1 MALKV
6 LTWAQ
11 NWPKAV
17 ISSRDIAPLT
27 HNQCP
32 YPPNNNFT
40 RQKHRPSYRT
50 KCDLASLIYRAVQIS
65 LRSMAT
71 QFTQLTQQS
80 FLIKNHAQIQSPCK
94 WRDTKL
100 KRPQTIPTPRLKS
113 GAGPA
118 VVSPTLSN
126 IPLTANG
133 KRHFCHVTKFF
144 LSFLFTVYN
153 VHRKIS
159 SFTPVSAICKD

>member
-11 NWPKAV
+11 NWAKAAMC
-17 ISSRDIAPLT
+17 SRDIEPLRY
-27 HNQCP
+27 NQCL

-40 RQKHRPSYRT
+40 RQQHRPSYRT
-50 KCDLASLIYRAVQIS
+50 KCDFASLIYRTVQIS

-80 FLIKNHAQIQSPCK
+80 ILIKNHAQVQSPCK

-100 KRPQTIPTPRLKS
+100 KRPQTVPTPRLKS

-118 VVSPTLSN
+118 VVSPTPRN
-126 IPLTANG
+126 TPLTANG
-133 KRHFCHVTKFF
+133 KRHFFTTWP
-144 LSFLFTVYN
+144 SF
-153 VHRKIS
+153 
-159 SFTPVSAICKD
+159 SFTCRLLLITSTKTSIFSRQF